1 MKIEN
6 GKRKIEKD
14 ENGENSFFNF
24 HFSFFNFHFTKGDVK
39 GMKTENILAD
49 KTVDFAVRIVK
60 FYKYL
65 CEEKKEYVLS
75 KQILRSGTS
84 IGANVRESKNAQSKA
99 DFISK
104 LNIALKEADETEYWL
119 EVMVKSDLI
128 KENQVEKLVSDLK
141 EIIAILVSSLK
152 TMKSKR

>member
-1 MKIEN
+1 MKDSVIAE
-6 GKRKIEKD
+6 
-14 ENGENSFFNF
+14 
-24 HFSFFNFHFTKGDVK
+24 
-39 GMKTENILAD
+39 

-65 CEEKKEYVLS
+65 CDEKNEYVLS

-104 LNIALKEADETEYWL
+104 LNIALKEADETQYWL
-119 EVMVKSDLI
+119 EIMVKSDLI
-128 KENQVEKLVSDLK
+128 KENQVEALNKDLK
-141 EIIAILVSSLK
+141 EIIAMLVASIKTLRRNGKLK
-152 TMKSKR
+152 TEN

>member
-1 MKIEN
+1 MKDSVIAE
-6 GKRKIEKD
+6 
-14 ENGENSFFNF
+14 
-24 HFSFFNFHFTKGDVK
+24 
-39 GMKTENILAD
+39 

-65 CEEKKEYVLS
+65 CDEKNEYVLS

-104 LNIALKEADETEYWL
+104 LNIALKEADETQYWL
-119 EVMVKSDLI
+119 EIMVKSDLI
-128 KENQVEKLVSDLK
+128 KENQVEALNKDLK
-141 EIIAILVSSLK
+141 EIIAMLVASIK
-152 TMKSKR
+152 TLRRK

>member
-1 MKIEN
+1 M
-6 GKRKIEKD
+6 KD

-24 HFSFFNFHFTKGDVK
+24 QLSFFILHFTFYILHFTKGDVK
-39 GMKTENILAD
+39 TVKTENILAD